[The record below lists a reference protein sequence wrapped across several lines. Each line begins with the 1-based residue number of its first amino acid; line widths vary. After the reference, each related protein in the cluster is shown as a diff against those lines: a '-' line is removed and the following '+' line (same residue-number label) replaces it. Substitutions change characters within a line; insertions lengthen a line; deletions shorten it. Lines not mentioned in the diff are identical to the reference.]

1 MKSKVYSGSRLGGVS
16 RRRLARSP
24 WVLLAGLNLSGCVFF
39 RSDYDKCFADQ
50 DCSRLTST
58 PGDGDGDNS
67 VSSGGSFELGGADG
81 SGGVDASGGF
91 TASGGDA
98 SRSGGAGG
106 TDQPGSGGASSG
118 GRGGETESGGQGS
131 GGAAASGGDSGS
143 GGNGSGGDG
152 SGGNPGV
159 DRLSINELRTGTA
172 GFVEIYN
179 ASSQTVDLTDL
190 YLSHGASEPIW
201 TDTCSLASAG
211 TLAPGGYVEL
221 TTASTC
227 RGVLGC
233 ITDCSWS
240 VAAGETVYL
249 LDNNTELLE
258 IVAERGIPSGL
269 SLTVGKSYAAYPD
282 GSNAFATRGSTPS
295 APNTPD

>member
-24 WVLLAGLNLSGCVFF
+24 WVLVACLNLSGCVFF
-39 RSDYDKCFADQ
+39 RSDYDECFADR

-58 PGDGDGDNS
+58 NGDGDSN

-81 SGGVDASGGF
+81 SGGVDASGGS

-98 SRSGGAGG
+98 SPSGGAGG
-106 TDQPGSGGASSG
+106 TEQPGSGGENSGGASSG

-131 GGAAASGGDSGS
+131 GGGDASGGS
-143 GGNGSGGDG
+143 GSGGDG

-159 DRLSINELRTGTA
+159 GRLSINELRTGTA

-179 ASSQTVDLTDL
+179 ASSQAVDLTDL

-227 RGVLGC
+227 RGVPGC

-249 LDNNTELLE
+249 LDNNTKLLE
-258 IVAERGIPSGL
+258 IIAERGIPSGL